1 MADVNSG
8 EEHPRG
14 ERGSVHTL
22 LESDRT
28 RIVLSGEVDV
38 SVSAELTDA
47 VAEAEAAGVPTQVDA
62 KHVTF
67 IDSSGVALLAR
78 LASRTPGRVQILNP
92 PEVLTFL
99 LEVTR
104 IGELVEVVDTSGDDH
119 GGAIPLPRRPDDD
132 PPDAIA

>member
-1 MADVNSG
+1 MADANSG
-8 EEHPRG
+8 EEHSRG

-28 RIVLSGEVDV
+28 HIVLSGEVDV

-67 IDSSGVALLAR
+67 IDSSGVAMLAR
-78 LASRTPGRVQILNP
+78 LATRTPGRVQILNP

-104 IGELVEVVDTSGDDH
+104 IGELVEVVDTSDDH
-119 GGAIPLPRRPDDD
+119 GGAIPLPRTPDDD